1 MSTDIWAKREV
12 ELAKNEA
19 LKSGADNCSAHYI
32 CECLNSALKAFNSLR
47 EDGHSGASMEQMLMF
62 LQRLVR
68 GLPLTPIDEDTT
80 WVKSSVSE
88 SGTITY
94 QCARMT
100 SLFKDVDREGNI
112 TYSDVNRVVCV
123 NKDDLKAPVWYNGF
137 VSKIVNSIYPIKF
150 PYYTSSDPIIAY
162 VSEHTTSVTE
172 DFDTMCIDSVKL
184 DNGET
189 VELKRFF
196 KEDPNI
202 NSWVEI
208 DEEEYNRRVEIEKTL
223 NK

>member
-19 LKSGADNCSAHYI
+19 LKSGSDNCSAHYI

-112 TYSDVNRVVCV
+112 TYSDVHRVVCV
-123 NKDDLKAPVWYNGF
+123 NKDDLQAPVWYNGF

-172 DFDTMCIDSVKL
+172 DFETMCIDSVKL

-189 VELKRFF
+189 VDVKRFF
-196 KEDPNI
+196 KEDTDS

-208 DEEEYNRRVEIEKTL
+208 DEEEYNSRVGIEKTL
-223 NK
+223 SK

>member
-12 ELAKNEA
+12 ELAKNDA
-19 LKSGADNCSAHYI
+19 IKSGSDNCSAHYI
-32 CECLNSALKAFNSLR
+32 CECLNSALKAFNSLMK
-47 EDGHSGASMEQMLMF
+47 DGHSGASVEQTLMF

-68 GLPLTPIDEDTT
+68 GFPLTPIDEDTT

-123 NKDDLKAPVWYNGF
+123 NKDDLQAPVWYNGF
-137 VSKIVNSIYPIKF
+137 VSRVVNSIYPIKF
-150 PYYTSSDPIIAY
+150 PYYPATNPIVAY
-162 VSEHTTSVTE
+162 VSEHTTSLHE
-172 DFDTMCIDSVKL
+172 DFDTICIDSVKL
-184 DNGET
+184 NNGET
-189 VELKRFF
+189 VDVKRFF
-196 KEDPNI
+196 KEDTDS

-208 DEEEYNRRVEIEKTL
+208 DKEEYTSRVEIEKAL
-223 NK
+223 SK

>member
-12 ELAKNEA
+12 ELAKNDA
-19 LKSGADNCSAHYI
+19 IKSGSDNCSAHYI
-32 CECLNSALKAFNSLR
+32 CECLNSALKAFNSLM
-47 EDGHSGASMEQMLMF
+47 EDGHSGASVEQTLMF

-68 GLPLTPIDEDTT
+68 RLPLTPIDEDTT
-80 WVKSSVSE
+80 WVKSRVSE

-123 NKDDLKAPVWYNGF
+123 NKDDPHAPVWYNGF
-137 VSKIVNSIYPIKF
+137 VSRVVNSIYPIKF

-184 DNGET
+184 NSGET
-189 VELKRFF
+189 VEVKRFF

-208 DEEEYNRRVEIEKTL
+208 DEEEYNKRVEIEKTL

>member
-1 MSTDIWAKREV
+1 MPTDIWAKREV

-32 CECLNSALKAFNSLR
+32 CECLNSALKAFNSLC
-47 EDGHSGASMEQMLMF
+47 EDGHSGASMEQTLMF

-68 GLPLTPIDEDTT
+68 GFPLTPIDEDTT
-80 WVKSSVSE
+80 WVKSNVSE

-112 TYSDVNRVVCV
+112 SYSDVNRVVCV
-123 NKDDLKAPVWYNGF
+123 NKDDPHAPVWYNGF
-137 VSKIVNSIYPIKF
+137 VSRVVNSIYPIKF

-172 DFDTMCIDSVKL
+172 DFDKMCIDSVKL
-184 DNGET
+184 TNGDIKE
-189 VELKRFF
+189 VKRFF
-196 KEDPNI
+196 KEDKDT

-208 DEEEYNRRVEIEKTL
+208 DEEEYTSRGEIEKTL

>member
-1 MSTDIWAKREV
+1 MSLDIWAKREV

-19 LKSGADNCSAHYI
+19 LKSGSDNCSAHYI
-32 CECLNSALKAFNSLR
+32 CECLNSALKAFNSLC

-123 NKDDLKAPVWYNGF
+123 NKDDSHAPVWYNGF

-162 VSEHTTSVTE
+162 VSKHTTSLSE

-189 VELKRFF
+189 VDVKRFF
-196 KEDPNI
+196 KEDTNT

>member
-1 MSTDIWAKREV
+1 MSLDIWAKREV

-19 LKSGADNCSAHYI
+19 LKSGSDNCSAHYI
-32 CECLNSALKAFNSLR
+32 CECLNSALKAFNSLC

-123 NKDDLKAPVWYNGF
+123 NKDDSHAPVWYNGF

>member
-100 SLFKDVDREGNI
+100 SLFKDVDSEGNI

-123 NKDDLKAPVWYNGF
+123 NKDDLQAPVWYNGF

-162 VSEHTTSVTE
+162 VSKHTTSLSE

-184 DNGET
+184 NNGET
-189 VELKRFF
+189 VDVKRFF
-196 KEDPNI
+196 KEDTDS

-208 DEEEYNRRVEIEKTL
+208 DEEEYTSRVEIEKTL

>member
-1 MSTDIWAKREV
+1 MSIDIWAKREV

-19 LKSGADNCSAHYI
+19 LKSGSDNCSTHYI

-47 EDGHSGASMEQMLMF
+47 EDGHSGASMEQTLMF

-88 SGTITY
+88 SGTTTY

-112 TYSDVNRVVCV
+112 TYTDVNRVVCV
-123 NKDDLKAPVWYNGF
+123 NKDDLQAPVWYNGF

-189 VELKRFF
+189 VDVKRFF
-196 KEDPNI
+196 KEDTDS

-208 DEEEYNRRVEIEKTL
+208 DEEEYTSRVEIEKTS

>member
-19 LKSGADNCSAHYI
+19 LKSGSDNCSTHYI

-123 NKDDLKAPVWYNGF
+123 NNDDPQAPVWYNGF

-196 KEDPNI
+196 KEDKDS
-202 NSWVEI
+202 NSWIEI
-208 DEEEYNRRVEIEKTL
+208 DSEEYNSRVGIEKTL
-223 NK
+223 SK

>member
-1 MSTDIWAKREV
+1 MSVDIWAKREV

-19 LKSGADNCSAHYI
+19 LKSGSDNCSTHYI
-32 CECLNSALKAFNSLR
+32 CECLNSALKAFNSLL
-47 EDGHSGASMEQMLMF
+47 EDVHSGASMEQTLMF

-68 GLPLTPIDEDTT
+68 GFPLTPIDEDTT
-80 WVKSSVSE
+80 WVKSNVSG
-88 SGTITY
+88 SGTTTY

-123 NKDDLKAPVWYNGF
+123 NKDDLQAPVWYNGF
-137 VSKIVNSIYPIKF
+137 VSRIVNSIYPIKF

-184 DNGET
+184 NNGET

>member
-19 LKSGADNCSAHYI
+19 LKSGSDNCSTHYI

-47 EDGHSGASMEQMLMF
+47 EDGHSGASMEQTLMF

-68 GLPLTPIDEDTT
+68 GFPLTPIYEDTT
-80 WVKSSVSE
+80 WVKSNVSE

-112 TYSDVNRVVCV
+112 TYSDVHRVVCV
-123 NKDDLKAPVWYNGF
+123 NKDDLQAPVWYNGF

-189 VELKRFF
+189 VDVKRFF
-196 KEDPNI
+196 KEDTDS

-208 DEEEYNRRVEIEKTL
+208 DEEEYTSRVEIEKTL

>member
-1 MSTDIWAKREV
+1 MSIDIWAKREV

-19 LKSGADNCSAHYI
+19 LKSGSDNCSAHYI
-32 CECLNSALKAFNSLR
+32 CECLNSALKAFKSLI
-47 EDGHSGASMEQMLMF
+47 EDGHSGASVEQALMF

-68 GLPLTPIDEDTT
+68 GFPLTPIDEDTT

-88 SGTITY
+88 SGTTTY

-112 TYSDVNRVVCV
+112 TYSDVHRVVCV
-123 NKDDLKAPVWYNGF
+123 NKDDLQAPVWYNGF

-184 DNGET
+184 YNGET
-189 VELKRFF
+189 VNVKRFF
-196 KEDPNI
+196 KEDTNT

>member
-19 LKSGADNCSAHYI
+19 LKSGSDNCSAHYI

-47 EDGHSGASMEQMLMF
+47 EDGHSGASMEQTLML
-62 LQRLVR
+62 LQRLVH

-80 WVKSSVSE
+80 WVKSNVSE
-88 SGTITY
+88 SGTVTY

-100 SLFKDVDREGNI
+100 SLFKDVDRKGNI
-112 TYSDVNRVVCV
+112 TYSDVHRVVCV
-123 NKDDLKAPVWYNGF
+123 NKDDPHAPVWYNGF
-137 VSKIVNSIYPIKF
+137 VSRVVNSIYPIKF

-184 DNGET
+184 NRGET

>member
-94 QCARMT
+94 KCARMT
-100 SLFKDVDREGNI
+100 NLFKDVDKEGNI

-123 NKDDLKAPVWYNGF
+123 NKDDPQAPVWYNGF

-184 DNGET
+184 NNGET
-189 VELKRFF
+189 VEVKKFF
-196 KEDPNI
+196 KEDTNT

-208 DEEEYNRRVEIEKTL
+208 DEEEYNSRVEIEKTL
-223 NK
+223 SK

>member
-19 LKSGADNCSAHYI
+19 LKSGSDNCSTHYI

-47 EDGHSGASMEQMLMF
+47 QDVHSGASMEQTLMF

-68 GLPLTPIDEDTT
+68 GFPLTPIDEDTT

-123 NKDDLKAPVWYNGF
+123 NKDDPHAPVWYNGF
-137 VSKIVNSIYPIKF
+137 VSRVVNSIYPIKF

-172 DFDTMCIDSVKL
+172 NFDTMCIDSVKL
-184 DNGET
+184 NSDET
-189 VELKRFF
+189 VEVKRFF

>member
-32 CECLNSALKAFNSLR
+32 CGCLNSALKAFNSLR

-88 SGTITY
+88 SGTVTY

-100 SLFKDVDREGNI
+100 SLFKDVDKEGNI

-123 NKDDLKAPVWYNGF
+123 NKDDPQAPVWYNGF

-184 DNGET
+184 NNGET
-189 VELKRFF
+189 VEVKKFF
-196 KEDPNI
+196 KEDTNT

>member
-1 MSTDIWAKREV
+1 
-12 ELAKNEA
+12 
-19 LKSGADNCSAHYI
+19 
-32 CECLNSALKAFNSLR
+32 
-47 EDGHSGASMEQMLMF
+47 MF

-68 GLPLTPIDEDTT
+68 GFPLTPIDEDTT
-80 WVKSSVSE
+80 WVKSNVYE

-112 TYSDVNRVVCV
+112 TYSDVHRVVCV
-123 NKDDLKAPVWYNGF
+123 NKDDLQAPVWYNGF

-189 VELKRFF
+189 VDVKRFF
-196 KEDPNI
+196 KEDTDS

-208 DEEEYNRRVEIEKTL
+208 DEEEYTSRVEIEKTL

>member
-19 LKSGADNCSAHYI
+19 LKSRSDNCSAHYI
-32 CECLNSALKAFNSLR
+32 CECLNSALKAFNSLI
-47 EDGHSGASMEQMLMF
+47 EDGHSGASVEQTLMF

-68 GLPLTPIDEDTT
+68 GFPLTPIDEDTT
-80 WVKSSVSE
+80 WVKSNVSE

-112 TYSDVNRVVCV
+112 TYSDVHRVVCV
-123 NKDDLKAPVWYNGF
+123 NKDDLQAPVWYNGF

-172 DFDTMCIDSVKL
+172 NFDTMCIDSVKL
-184 DNGET
+184 NSGET
-189 VELKRFF
+189 VEVKRFF

>member
-1 MSTDIWAKREV
+1 MSIDTWAKREV

-19 LKSGADNCSAHYI
+19 LKSGSDNCSTHYI
-32 CECLNSALKAFNSLR
+32 CECLNSALKAFNSLI
-47 EDGHSGASMEQMLMF
+47 EDGHSGAAVEQTLMF

-68 GLPLTPIDEDTT
+68 RLPLTPIDEDTT

-123 NKDDLKAPVWYNGF
+123 NKDDSHAPVWYNGF

-162 VSEHTTSVTE
+162 VSKHTTSLSE

-208 DEEEYNRRVEIEKTL
+208 DEEEYNSRVEIEKTL

>member
-19 LKSGADNCSAHYI
+19 LKSGSDNCSAHYI

-112 TYSDVNRVVCV
+112 TYSDVHRVVCV
-123 NKDDLKAPVWYNGF
+123 NKDDLQAPVWYNGF

-189 VELKRFF
+189 VDVKRFF
-196 KEDPNI
+196 KEDTDS

-208 DEEEYNRRVEIEKTL
+208 DEEEYNSRVGIEKTL
-223 NK
+223 SK

>member
-19 LKSGADNCSAHYI
+19 LKSGSDNCSAHYI
-32 CECLNSALKAFNSLR
+32 CECLNSALKAFNSLC

-123 NKDDLKAPVWYNGF
+123 NKDDSHAPVWYNGF

-162 VSEHTTSVTE
+162 VSEHTTSLSE
-172 DFDTMCIDSVKL
+172 DFDTMCIDSVKIN
-184 DNGET
+184 NGEN
-189 VELKRFF
+189 VDVKRFF

-223 NK
+223 SK

>member
-19 LKSGADNCSAHYI
+19 LKLGADNCSAHYI

-47 EDGHSGASMEQMLMF
+47 EDRHSGASMEQMLMF

-123 NKDDLKAPVWYNGF
+123 NKDDPHAPVWYNGF
-137 VSKIVNSIYPIKF
+137 VSKIINSIYPIKF

-162 VSEHTTSVTE
+162 VSEHTTSLSE

-184 DNGET
+184 NSGEI
-189 VELKRFF
+189 VDVKRFF
-196 KEDPNI
+196 KEDTNI

>member
-32 CECLNSALKAFNSLR
+32 CECLNSALKAFNSLC

-123 NKDDLKAPVWYNGF
+123 NKDDSHAPVWYNGF
-137 VSKIVNSIYPIKF
+137 VSKIINSIYPIKF

-184 DNGET
+184 NNGET
-189 VELKRFF
+189 VEVKKFF
-196 KEDPNI
+196 KEDTNT

-208 DEEEYNRRVEIEKTL
+208 DEEEYNSRVEIEKTL
-223 NK
+223 SK

>member
-32 CECLNSALKAFNSLR
+32 CECLNSALKAFNSLC
-47 EDGHSGASMEQMLMF
+47 EDGHSGASVEQTLMF

-68 GLPLTPIDEDTT
+68 RLPLTPIDEDTT
-80 WVKSSVSE
+80 WVKSNVSE
-88 SGTITY
+88 SGIVTY

-112 TYSDVNRVVCV
+112 TYSDVHRVVCV

-137 VSKIVNSIYPIKF
+137 VSKVVNSIYPIKF
-150 PYYTSSDPIIAY
+150 PYYTSTDPIIAY
-162 VSEHTTSVTE
+162 VSEHTTSLSE
-172 DFDTMCIDSVKL
+172 DFDTMCIHSVKL

-196 KEDPNI
+196 KEDTNG

-208 DEEEYNRRVEIEKTL
+208 DEQEYNSRVEIEKTL
-223 NK
+223 SK

>member
-32 CECLNSALKAFNSLR
+32 CECLSSALKAFNSLR

-123 NKDDLKAPVWYNGF
+123 NKDDPQAPVWYNGF

-184 DNGET
+184 NNGET
-189 VELKRFF
+189 VEVKKFF

-208 DEEEYNRRVEIEKTL
+208 DEEEYNSRVEIEKTL

>member
-1 MSTDIWAKREV
+1 MSIDIWAKREV

-19 LKSGADNCSAHYI
+19 LKSGSDNCSTHYI

-47 EDGHSGASMEQMLMF
+47 QDVHSGASMEQTLMF

-88 SGTITY
+88 SGTTTY

-112 TYSDVNRVVCV
+112 TYSDVHRVVCV
-123 NKDDLKAPVWYNGF
+123 NKDDLQAPVWYNGF

-189 VELKRFF
+189 VDVKRFF
-196 KEDPNI
+196 KEDTDS

-208 DEEEYNRRVEIEKTL
+208 DEEEYNSRGGIEKTL
-223 NK
+223 SK